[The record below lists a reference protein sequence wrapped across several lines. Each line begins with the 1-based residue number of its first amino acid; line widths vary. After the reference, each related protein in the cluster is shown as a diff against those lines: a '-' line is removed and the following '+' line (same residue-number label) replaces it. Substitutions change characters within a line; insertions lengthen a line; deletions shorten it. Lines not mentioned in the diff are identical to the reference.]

1 MLVLLSGCSGGASGR
16 DRDVPKPTAGA
27 SATTPTTVL
36 DAAPT
41 TATPVWSTR
50 LDVVQAPVAA
60 GDVLVAAVAAR
71 GDEIDLVALDRTDG
85 ATLWRRPLMV
95 VDASIGAYLGD
106 LVHESADGEPY
117 VVMQQ
122 AGTGRRLRPGAAR
135 PYLALDPRTGEVLA
149 RTRPVVARFGA
160 PACHDGLDACL
171 RISADDRFE
180 ETRWVLGSW
189 ELRPEKDRLPA
200 GANSLVPDSDVYTV
214 HGPVRQYAVAKAVG
228 RIGKSP
234 WRVPHS
240 RITGSRRWLVDDE
253 SGFVDE
259 ETGVAVVQLLPTLE
273 DAVVRRYER
282 GEVVRF
288 DLRQRRTAGLD
299 LETGKV
305 LWRHEGADIRCL
317 ELTRT
322 EVPVRC
328 AFSGQ
333 RSYQEDRDPRLVS
346 AQGWLEG
353 YDPRTGETTWRE
365 QLGARAVHA
374 LVLDILRMDA
384 RVDRVVDADDVA
396 VVPTPDGPNLL
407 SLVDGSSRAIDA
419 AEPVLCFATAS
430 FRHRFDTGGSGLG
443 GFGETR
449 ARHFVEPCVATGK
462 SLDRSAMDRLGAAA
476 LLTGAVDAGE
486 GMRVLA
492 TRHRSWRTSF
502 RSDSAASGA
511 PCLEPVVDGERRPHD
526 PLEDGRTCCQKPS
539 ACIEE

>member
-1 MLVLLSGCSGGASGR
+1 MVI
-16 DRDVPKPTAGA
+16 
-27 SATTPTTVL
+27 
-36 DAAPT
+36 
-41 TATPVWSTR
+41 
-50 LDVVQAPVAA
+50 
-60 GDVLVAAVAAR
+60 AAVAAR
-71 GDEIDLVALDRTDG
+71 GDEIDVVALDRADG
-85 ATLWRRPLMV
+85 AILWRRPLMV
-95 VDASIGAYLGD
+95 VDASVGAYLGD
-106 LVHESADGEPY
+106 LVHESADGETY

-122 AGTGRRLRPGAAR
+122 AGTGRRLRPGAAL

-149 RTRPVVARFGA
+149 RTRPVVAQFGA

-171 RISADDRFE
+171 RISAGDRFE

-200 GANSLVPDSDVYTV
+200 DANSLVPDSDVYTV
-214 HGPVRQYAVAKAVG
+214 YGPVRQYSVAKAVG
-228 RIGKSP
+228 RIGKSS
-234 WRVPHS
+234 WRVPHG

-273 DAVVRRYER
+273 DAVVNRYER

-305 LWRHEGADIRCL
+305 LWRHAGADIRCL

-365 QLGARAVHA
+365 ELGARAVRA

-396 VVPTPDGPNLL
+396 IVPTPDGARLL
-407 SLVDGSSRAIDA
+407 SLVDGSSRAIDP
-419 AEPVLCFATAS
+419 AEPVLCSATAS
-430 FRHRFDTGGSGLG
+430 FRHRFDTAGSGLG

-449 ARHFVEPCVATGK
+449 ARRFVEPCVATGK
-462 SLDRSAMDRLGAAA
+462 SLDRSAIDRLGPAG
-476 LLTGAVDAGE
+476 LLTGAVDVGE

-492 TRHRSWRTSF
+492 TRHAV
-502 RSDSAASGA
+502 SAYRLS
-511 PCLEPVVDGERRPHD
+511 
-526 PLEDGRTCCQKPS
+526 
-539 ACIEE
+539 

>member
-1 MLVLLSGCSGGASGR
+1 MKALGILVVLALLSGCSGGASGR
-16 DRDVPKPTAGA
+16 GGGAPTPTAGTT
-27 SATTPTTVL
+27 ATTPAAVL

-41 TATPVWSTR
+41 AATPVWKTR
-50 LDVVQAPVAA
+50 LDVLQEPIAA
-60 GDVLVAAVAAR
+60 GDVVVTVVAAR
-71 GDEIDLVALDRTDG
+71 GDEIDVVALDRADG
-85 ATLWRRPLMV
+85 AILWRRPLMV
-95 VDASIGAYLGD
+95 VDASVGAYVGD
-106 LVHESADGEPY
+106 LVHESADGETY

-122 AGTGRRLRPGAAR
+122 AGTSRRLRPGAPL
-135 PYLALDPRTGEVLA
+135 PYLALDPRTGKVLA
-149 RTRPVVARFGA
+149 RTRPVVAQFGA

-189 ELRPEKDRLPA
+189 ELRPERDRLPA
-200 GANSLVPDSDVYTV
+200 GTNSLVPDSDVYTV
-214 HGPVRQYAVAKAVG
+214 YGPVGQYAVAQAVG
-228 RIGKSP
+228 RMGKSS
-234 WRVPHS
+234 WRVPHG

-259 ETGVAVVQLLPTLE
+259 EAGVAVVQLLPTTE
-273 DAVVRRYER
+273 DAVVDRYER

-299 LETGKV
+299 LETGTV

-353 YDPRTGETTWRE
+353 YDPRTGETAWRE
-365 QLGARAVHA
+365 ELGARAVHT

-396 VVPTPDGPNLL
+396 IVPTPDGARLL
-407 SLVDGSSRAIDA
+407 SLVDGSSRAIDP
-419 AEPVLCFATAS
+419 AEPVLCSATAS
-430 FRHRFDTGGSGLG
+430 FRHRFDTAGSGLG

-449 ARHFVEPCVATGK
+449 ARRFVEPCVATGK
-462 SLDRSAMDRLGAAA
+462 SLDRSAIDRLGPAG
-476 LLTGAVDAGE
+476 LLTGAVDVGE

-492 TRHRSWRTSF
+492 TRHAV
-502 RSDSAASGA
+502 SAYRLS
-511 PCLEPVVDGERRPHD
+511 
-526 PLEDGRTCCQKPS
+526 
-539 ACIEE
+539 